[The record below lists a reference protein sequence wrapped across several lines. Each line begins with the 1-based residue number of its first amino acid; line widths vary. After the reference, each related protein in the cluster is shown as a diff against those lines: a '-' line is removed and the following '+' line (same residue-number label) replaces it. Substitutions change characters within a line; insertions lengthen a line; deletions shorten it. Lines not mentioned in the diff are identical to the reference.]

1 VQVIK
6 LLAHCLIDSTRV
18 TVALWMMILV
28 ATGLDVRAAGP
39 TQLEAGPQSICVLD
53 DSGVVCWGDN
63 RRGQAQSLALVRP
76 RDISVGYEH
85 TCALDDSGVHCW
97 GSNDQGQLE
106 VPPLDQPVQ
115 VSVGGH
121 HSCAEDATGL
131 VCWGAMGNEP
141 VLVPPNLDF

>member
-1 VQVIK
+1 
-6 LLAHCLIDSTRV
+6 
-18 TVALWMMILV
+18 
-28 ATGLDVRAAGP
+28 
-39 TQLEAGPQSICVLD
+39 
-53 DSGVVCWGDN
+53 
-63 RRGQAQSLALVRP
+63 VRP

-121 HSCAEDATGL
+121 HSCAEDTTGL